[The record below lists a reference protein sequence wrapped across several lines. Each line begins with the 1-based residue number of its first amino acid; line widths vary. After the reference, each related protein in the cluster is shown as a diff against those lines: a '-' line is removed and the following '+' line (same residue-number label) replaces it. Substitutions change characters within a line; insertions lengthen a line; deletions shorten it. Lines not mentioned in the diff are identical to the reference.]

1 MQTEYNELKIKE
13 IPDAVKKS
21 LETAFSDAIIEEGY
35 VSFTK
40 EYKLEIAGGDQKAT
54 VYADASGYWIN
65 K

>member
-1 MQTEYNELKIKE
+1 MQAEYNELKIKE

-40 EYKLEIAGGDQKAT
+40 EHKLEIAGGDQKAT
-54 VYADASGYWIN
+54 VYADANGNWIN